1 VAGAFLLNFIRFLLI
16 GIQLVILARVL
27 LSWVDP
33 QGRSP
38 FAAFIIQTT
47 EPILGPV
54 RKLLPRTGMFDLSP
68 IVVIIGIQ
76 LLMQVVARGM

>member
-1 VAGAFLLNFIRFLLI
+1 MAGTFLLNFIRFVLI

-54 RKLLPRTGMFDLSP
+54 RRLLPRTGMFDLSP
-68 IVVIIGIQ
+68 IIVILVLTAILRAID
-76 LLMQVVARGM
+76 

>member
-1 VAGAFLLNFIRFLLI
+1 MAGAFLLNFIRFVLI
-16 GIQLVILARVL
+16 GIQLMILARVL

-33 QGRSP
+33 QGRSR

-54 RKLLPRTGMFDLSP
+54 RRLLPRTGMFDLSP
-68 IVVIIGIQ
+68 IIVILVLSA
-76 LLMQVVARGM
+76 LLGAIN

>member
-1 VAGAFLLNFIRFLLI
+1 VAGAFLLNFIRFVLI

-68 IVVIIGIQ
+68 IIVILVLTAILRAIN
-76 LLMQVVARGM
+76 

>member
-68 IVVIIGIQ
+68 IIVILVLTAILRAIN
-76 LLMQVVARGM
+76 

>member
-1 VAGAFLLNFIRFLLI
+1 MAGAFLLNFIRFVLI

-38 FAAFIIQTT
+38 IAAFIIQTT

-54 RKLLPRTGMFDLSP
+54 RRLLPRTGMFDLSP
-68 IVVIIGIQ
+68 IIVILVLTAILRAIN
-76 LLMQVVARGM
+76 

>member
-1 VAGAFLLNFIRFLLI
+1 MAGAFILNFIRFVLI
-16 GIQLVILARVL
+16 GIQLMILARVL

-54 RKLLPRTGMFDLSP
+54 RRLLPRTGMFDLSP
-68 IVVIIGIQ
+68 IVVILVLAA
-76 LLMQVVARGM
+76 LLQALG

>member
-1 VAGAFLLNFIRFLLI
+1 MAGSFLLNFIRFVLI

-38 FAAFIIQTT
+38 FAAFIVQTT

-54 RKLLPRTGMFDLSP
+54 RRLLPRTGMFDLSP
-68 IVVIIGIQ
+68 IIVILALSAILRAIG
-76 LLMQVVARGM
+76 

>member
-1 VAGAFLLNFIRFLLI
+1 MAGAFLLNFIRFLLI

-38 FAAFIIQTT
+38 FASFIIQTT

-68 IVVIIGIQ
+68 IIVILVLTAILRAIG
-76 LLMQVVARGM
+76 

>member
-1 VAGAFLLNFIRFLLI
+1 MAGAFLLNFIRFVLI

-38 FAAFIIQTT
+38 FAAFIIGTT

-54 RKLLPRTGMFDLSP
+54 RRLLPRTGMFDLSP
-68 IVVIIGIQ
+68 IIVILVLTAILRAIN
-76 LLMQVVARGM
+76 